1 MVGNCLQSSK
11 ETENIARNVQ
21 FLNQLNST
29 ETKHKKKDKLS
40 AFEIKDMVS

>member
-29 ETKHKKKDKLS
+29 ETKHKKRTNLVHSK
-40 AFEIKDMVS
+40 